1 MGIKI
6 KKDVVAPKPVAPV
19 AAPVVAPA
27 KPSFIKSGASAKA
40 ALAAVMSPEEDFLG
54 KELFQQAGD
63 LKDQADLL
71 MVDRSSVLVKLA
83 LLTCPYKVGDY
94 LKLNR
99 GLGAGG
105 LVVEAIMACEF
116 PAFNNRW
123 AIQTCGIA
131 KDGSVSRRT
140 LLLSE
145 WQLTNNNAGLTVLEH
160 KKASK

>member
-6 KKDVVAPKPVAPV
+6 NKPAS
-19 AAPVVAPA
+19 VAPA
-27 KPSFIKSGASAKA
+27 VAPAPVKAPVFKKGVGAKSQLDSLMGVPDSFT
-40 ALAAVMSPEEDFLG
+40 G
-54 KELFQQAGD
+54 KELFDRAGD

-71 MVDRSSVLVKLA
+71 MLDRASVLLELA
-83 LLTCPYKVGDY
+83 RATCPYKVGDK
-94 LKLNR
+94 LTLNR

-105 LVVEAIMACEF
+105 LLVEEVMACEF

-123 AIQTCGIA
+123 AIQTLGIA

-145 WQLTNNNAGLTVLEH
+145 WQLSDPSHAGLQITQGKKVL
-160 KKASK
+160 K

>member
-6 KKDVVAPKPVAPV
+6 NKPVV
-19 AAPVVAPA
+19 AAPAPA
-27 KPSFIKSGASAKA
+27 PAVKPSIIKSGASAKA
-40 ALAAVMSPEEDFLG
+40 ALQSILSPEGDFLG
-54 KELFQQAGD
+54 KELWDRAAD

-71 MVDRSSVLVKLA
+71 MVDRASVLIELA

-105 LVVEAIMACEF
+105 LVVESIQACEF

-123 AIQTCGIA
+123 AIQTCGVA

-145 WQLTNNNAGLTVLEH
+145 WQLTDNNAGLTVLEH
-160 KKASK
+160 RKASK